1 MAGKIN
7 AKDVKTLTAAVSQRL
22 KQLDIIAHQGMKMQ
36 EKMTAEADLLLRS
49 DAVKNDIARV
59 LSGGCDPRR
68 RAGGKHVPVVFR
80 ESGEAEEGGAGVR
93 LS

>member
-1 MAGKIN
+1 LAGKIN

-49 DAVKNDIARV
+49 NAVKNNIERV
-59 LSGGCDPRR
+59 L
-68 RAGGKHVPVVFR
+68 AGGRTDTDAAAARLAETIYVFR
-80 ESGEAEEGGAGVR
+80 NAAGYSVHR
-93 LS
+93 SL